1 MRIPPADSE
10 TDDGG
15 SGDGTDVV
23 DPSGDEDQGEV
34 LPDGSSAGGKTTKR
48 RAGIVLSSDTY
59 EQQIQ
64 SSFVFVE
71 LYTLDLVGRTQI
83 KFTRE
88 MDIERLFES
97 VEQQSSEVFEL
108 RV

>member
-34 LPDGSSAGGKTTKR
+34 LPDGSSTGGKTTKR

-97 VEQQSSEVFEL
+97 IEQ
-108 RV
+108 